1 MRRMWLTAAIIAG
14 TAACAMVCAPPAL
27 AAGGGGGEKKE
38 GAEAGVPLGPP
49 FFFDLPDMLVNLNT
63 NRSRPSFLKIKI
75 TVEVAAAEDIGR
87 VNHVMPM
94 VLDGVQMYLRELKPE
109 NIAGSAGMYRLRQDL
124 VARIAA
130 PAYPA
135 KVKDVLF
142 KELLVQ

>member
-1 MRRMWLTAAIIAG
+1 MRRIWLAAAVFALA
-14 TAACAMVCAPPAL
+14 AACATLSPRPAF
-27 AAGGGGGEKKE
+27 AAGGGGEKKD
-38 GAEAGVPLGPP
+38 GAAPAGPVGPP

-63 NRSRPSFLKIKI
+63 ARNRPSFLKIKI
-75 TVEVAAAEDIGR
+75 TVEVATAEDIGH
-87 VNHVMPM
+87 VTHVMPM

>member
-1 MRRMWLTAAIIAG
+1 MRRIWRA
-14 TAACAMVCAPPAL
+14 
-27 AAGGGGGEKKE
+27 AAGG
-38 GAEAGVPLGPP
+38 ALTAVVALTALSAVAADPPNPAAAPTGPP
-49 FFFDLPDMLVNLNT
+49 FFFDLPDMLVNLNAAR
-63 NRSRPSFLKIKI
+63 NRTAFLKIKI
-75 TVEVAAAEDIGR
+75 TVEVAAAEDVAR

-124 VARIAA
+124 IARIAA

>member
-1 MRRMWLTAAIIAG
+1 MRRIWRAAAVIALTALVALA
-14 TAACAMVCAPPAL
+14 APPAL
-27 AAGGGGGEKKE
+27 AASAPAPAPGP
-38 GAEAGVPLGPP
+38 VGPP
-49 FFFDLPDMLVNLNT
+49 FFFDLPDMLVNLNAAR
-63 NRSRPSFLKIKI
+63 NRTAFLKIKI

-87 VNHVMPM
+87 VNSVMPM

-124 VARIAA
+124 IARISA
-130 PAYPA
+130 PAHPA

>member
-1 MRRMWLTAAIIAG
+1 MRRIWLAAAVFALTAAG
-14 TAACAMVCAPPAL
+14 AMVCAAPVFANS
-27 AAGGGGGEKKE
+27 GGEKKE
-38 GAEAGVPLGPP
+38 GAAAGPVGPP
-49 FFFDLPDMLVNLNT
+49 FFFDLPDMLVNLNAT
-63 NRSRPSFLKIKI
+63 RNRPSFLKIKI
-75 TVEVAAAEDIGR
+75 TVEVATAEDIGR
-87 VNHVMPM
+87 VTHVMPM